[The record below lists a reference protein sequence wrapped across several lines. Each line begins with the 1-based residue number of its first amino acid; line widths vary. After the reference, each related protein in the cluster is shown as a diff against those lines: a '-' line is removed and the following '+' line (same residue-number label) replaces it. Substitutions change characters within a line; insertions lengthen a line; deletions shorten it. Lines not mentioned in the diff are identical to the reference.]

1 MKIHI
6 KSIVLF
12 PILFLF
18 IVRVDAQ
25 MSWQTY
31 SDDQFIIQYP
41 AHWSY
46 QEASEEERDGG
57 ILFYLMSPAENEK
70 DLFYENANIGIEK
83 LTNPSISLSE
93 YVTTAKKTIS
103 SMLTKIK
110 FLSDGLKTGAGGS
123 YWQLEYTA
131 SVGKFNLYFLQAL
144 CLKDQTIY
152 AVTLT
157 DTKKAYKKN
166 RANYQQ
172 MAASFRVK

>member
-1 MKIHI
+1 MKMQIRTL
-6 KSIVLF
+6 VLF
-12 PILFLF
+12 LMPILS
-18 IVRVDAQ
+18 VGQMNAQ
-25 MSWQTY
+25 MNWQTY

-41 AHWSY
+41 SHWSY
-46 QEASEEERDGG
+46 QESSQEERDGG
-57 ILFYLMSPAENEK
+57 ILFYLMSPSENEK
-70 DLFYENANIGIEK
+70 DLFYENANIGVEK
-83 LTNPSISLSE
+83 LPNPSISLSE

-103 SMLTKIK
+103 GMLTKIK

-123 YWQLEYTA
+123 FWQLEYTA

-144 CLKDQTIY
+144 TLKDQTIY
-152 AVTLT
+152 AVTIT